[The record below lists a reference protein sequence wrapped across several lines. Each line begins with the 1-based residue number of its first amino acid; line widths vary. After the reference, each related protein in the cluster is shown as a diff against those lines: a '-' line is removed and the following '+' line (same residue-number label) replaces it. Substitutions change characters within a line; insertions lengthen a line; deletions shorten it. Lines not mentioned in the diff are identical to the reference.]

1 MSVILDGKVL
11 AAKLKEDLSKEV
23 SSLKQLH
30 HRVPRIVSISF
41 GQNAASQSYITSQ
54 QKTAES
60 LGIHYVLQVLQ
71 DSLSQSEAV
80 KVIEKINSD
89 NEVQGIIINKPLPAS
104 LDFSVLINAIAS
116 SKDIEGMNLANL
128 GMLLMNK
135 TYLWPCTP
143 AAALSLLKS
152 SGISLEGKTAVVLG
166 RSEIVGKPM
175 ALLLLGENMT
185 VTVCHS
191 KTADLQGHLKQ
202 ADVVIAAVGKPLFV
216 KGDWIKPGAVVVD
229 VGINQVDGKIVGDVD
244 FQSVK
249 DKAGYISPVPG
260 GVGPVT
266 SVMLMK
272 NAVETFKQQ
281 VGVPPWRDSYRKT

>member
-1 MSVILDGKVL
+1 MSVILDGKIL
-11 AAKLKEDLSKEV
+11 AAKLKEDLFKEIAAIK
-23 SSLKQLH
+23 SATNKT
-30 HRVPRIVSISF
+30 PKIVSIVVGHDPGSL
-41 GQNAASQSYITSQ
+41 SYINSQ
-54 QKTAES
+54 KKTAES
-60 LGIHYVLQVLQ
+60 LGIEYQLDPRPINIGMGELLNAIKSWNAY
-71 DSLSQSEAV
+71 D
-80 KVIEKINSD
+80 KVH
-89 NEVQGIIINKPLPAS
+89 GIIINKPLPAS

-135 TYLWPCTP
+135 TRLWPCTP

-191 KTADLQGHLKQ
+191 KTADLQGHLRQ
-202 ADVVIAAVGKPLFV
+202 ADVVIAAIGKPLFV
-216 KGDWIKPGAVVVD
+216 KGDWIKPGAVVID

-266 SVMLMK
+266 SVMLIK
-272 NAVETFKQQ
+272 NVIEAFKQQ
-281 VGVPPWRDSYRKT
+281 VRA